1 MKKILA
7 ILSLFLFLVPLMS
20 LASPVPLAYIINDES
35 KECAVHRGGDECVSH
50 PIPEGWRYTGL
61 AGYTEVNVKTDS
73 RPVWSIYCLMP
84 FSSGS
89 NYTAMLFWP
98 IIIVAIVIIIV
109 VIRLIAKKRRKRCI

>member
-61 AGYTEVNVKTDS
+61 ARETVCQPDILK
-73 RPVWSIYCLMP
+73 LMLKLIVGP
-84 FSSGS
+84 FGVFIV
-89 NYTAMLFWP
+89 LCHLVQVQ
-98 IIIVAIVIIIV
+98 IIQ
-109 VIRLIAKKRRKRCI
+109 LCFFGL